1 MKLHLTAGLFAA
13 LLTAT
18 SPPTALHAQTVTT
31 EWMTSGQYQQYFQSQ
46 VQGRGLL
53 LTYLEAAEFH
63 GQIYYFANF
72 DPLPPGVGW
81 ATHHGLSDASF
92 QQRDQQY
99 RSQGYRLSH
108 HQRFVSSSGRVA
120 NQAIWLR

>member
-1 MKLHLTAGLFAA
+1 MKQIVMAGLAA
-13 LLTAT
+13 LLMSHSA
-18 SPPTALHAQTVTT
+18 SNVQAQTVTT
-31 EWMTSGQYQQYFQSQ
+31 EWMTGSEYQQYFQNQ

-53 LTYLEAAEFH
+53 LTYLEAAEFY

-99 RSQGYRLSH
+99 RAQGYRLSH